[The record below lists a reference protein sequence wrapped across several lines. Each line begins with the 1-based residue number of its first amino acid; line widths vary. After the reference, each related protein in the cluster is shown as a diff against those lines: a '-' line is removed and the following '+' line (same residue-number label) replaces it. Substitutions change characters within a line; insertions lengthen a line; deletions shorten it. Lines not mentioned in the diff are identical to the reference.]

1 MQVSARLPA
10 VGKGAGGPPPPPPAL
25 FPRPSPPGRR
35 SRPGFGGQNFP
46 ERPSFAAPRRPAAR
60 SSQQRGGPRGG
71 AAAPGSG
78 ALRSAGDRAVLG
90 PSGRPRVRWGAGSSP
105 ARGREQ
111 SWGGGLSA
119 RGCLR
124 RASGAGRPGRA
135 PGRRQVGEGLL
146 ALRLQ
151 PGRSRLRVP
160 RGGRPGRGPGVRRD
174 RCEPLGASCSLS
186 RAWSAQLDSCARDLR
201 PASAD
206 WSEDC
211 IWMILTPTSRVSL
224 VPALLP
230 KPQSK

>member
-90 PSGRPRVRWGAGSSP
+90 PSGRPRVRWGAGSAEGSAVPRPRPRTKLGRWALGARLP
-105 ARGREQ
+105 AASERG
-111 SWGGGLSA
+111 WAPGA
-119 RGCLR
+119 RSR
-124 RASGAGRPGRA
+124 PPAGRRGLARPPPAARAFAAPRPQGRAAGEGARRA
-135 PGRRQVGEGLL
+135 PGPVRAPRCFLLTFPGLVGPAGLL
-146 ALRLQ
+146 
-151 PGRSRLRVP
+151 
-160 RGGRPGRGPGVRRD
+160 
-174 RCEPLGASCSLS
+174 C
-186 RAWSAQLDSCARDLR
+186 
-201 PASAD
+201 
-206 WSEDC
+206 
-211 IWMILTPTSRVSL
+211 
-224 VPALLP
+224 
-230 KPQSK
+230 